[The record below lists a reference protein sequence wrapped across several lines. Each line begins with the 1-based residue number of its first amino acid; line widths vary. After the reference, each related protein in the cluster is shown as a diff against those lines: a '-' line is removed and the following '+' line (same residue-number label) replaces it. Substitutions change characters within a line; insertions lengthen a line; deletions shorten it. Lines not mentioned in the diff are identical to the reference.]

1 MLHSDKSRIMIGMS
15 GGVDSSVSALL
26 LLRQG
31 HDVHGLF
38 MKNWEEDDPNG
49 VCPAIQD
56 SLDAMQVCD
65 RIGIPFDAVNFS
77 ETYWQRVF
85 RHFLDEYSKGRTPN
99 PDVLCNKEI
108 KFRAFLDYAIA
119 HGAEKIATGHYARIE
134 EREGRYYLLK
144 GYDQNKDQSY
154 FLYQLD
160 QHQLSK
166 SIFPLGQLSKS
177 QVRKIALEAG
187 FDNHA
192 KKDSTGICFIGER
205 KFNDFLNSY
214 LADLPGEIRTLDNV
228 TVGTHNGLMFYTI
241 GQRKGIGIGGRQDHT
256 GEPWYVA
263 AKRIEDNV
271 LIVVQGEH
279 HPLLYSRRVITN
291 TPHWIS
297 AAPDTLPF
305 RCQAKTRY
313 RQTDQNCTITYFDES
328 ICSVIFDQPQRA
340 VTPGQSMVFYDQ
352 DICLGGGV
360 IDHVDTASNASTSA
374 RLVSCI

>member
-1 MLHSDKSRIMIGMS
+1 
-15 GGVDSSVSALL
+15 
-26 LLRQG
+26 
-31 HDVHGLF
+31 
-38 MKNWEEDDPNG
+38 
-49 VCPAIQD
+49 
-56 SLDAMQVCD
+56 MQVCD

-279 HPLLYSRRVITN
+279 HPLLYSHN
-291 TPHWIS
+291 LAANSLHWIT
-297 AAPDTLPF
+297 AAPDSLPF

-313 RQTDQNCTITYFDES
+313 RQADQNCTITALNEET
-328 ICSVIFDQPQRA
+328 CSVVFDQPQRA
-340 VTPGQSMVFYDQ
+340 VTPGQSVVFYDQ
-352 DICLGGGV
+352 DICLGGGI
-360 IDHVDTASNASTSA
+360 IDQVETPSLSTTS
-374 RLVSCI
+374 SQQYSYM